1 MRERS
6 DFCLGGRPLFA
17 HDGPRTC
24 GALAFVTFRSHG
36 TFGSVYVVGA
46 RSHHMGEPSRYRRCA
61 DPAVVEIET
70 TLSQEWSRNSIRGP
84 QCAFEMSMFK
94 CPAVHKLTRN

>member
-17 HDGPRTC
+17 LDPGVLRARVPLARLGACRC
-24 GALAFVTFRSHG
+24 GCTTGYFALSAVRH
-36 TFGSVYVVGA
+36 
-46 RSHHMGEPSRYRRCA
+46 
-61 DPAVVEIET
+61 PAVVEIET

>member
-6 DFCLGGRPLFA
+6 DSCLGGHPLFA
-17 HDGPRTC
+17 LDCPGRC
-24 GALAFVTFRSHG
+24 GAVSLTLIGERGLRAHFG
-36 TFGSVYVVGA
+36 T
-46 RSHHMGEPSRYRRCA
+46 PSRYRRYTN
-61 DPAVVEIET
+61 PAVVEIET